1 MHGHDTPSA
10 SADGCAGAWVDVVA
24 FIPMGGL
31 YIVSQILLI
40 HFASASYMFLA
51 TAFLLPLQNVV
62 RIIVT
67 PHSRYLFHTHLCIL
81 TSYRVFGMIRC
92 SAGDL

>member
-1 MHGHDTPSA
+1 MNGHDTPTVST
-10 SADGCAGAWVDVVA
+10 DGCAGAWVDVIA

-62 RIIVT
+62 LSWRLVMGA
-67 PHSRYLFHTHLCIL
+67 HTG
-81 TSYRVFGMIRC
+81 TV
-92 SAGDL
+92 SAATFVVSLPLSLLGCC